1 MFLSV
6 FLLLLKASAH
16 IKVIIL
22 MLFLP
27 RIQVRK
33 FLSCARM
40 VSMHLAP
47 FLDVSA
53 LPSPFLQP
61 LPQLFTILII
71 HCKYITKKKMFTGFR
86 STLICPK
93 VVISKPGKEK
103 RKEIFIFPGARMK
116 EHILKQAFQSL
127 SGISVAVFNLSI

>member
-71 HCKYITKKKMFTGFR
+71 HCKYITKKKNVYRVSFNFNLPESCHLKAWEGKKERNIYISWGKNERAHFKTG
-86 STLICPK
+86 
-93 VVISKPGKEK
+93 ISKL
-103 RKEIFIFPGARMK
+103 IWNF
-116 EHILKQAFQSL
+116 SCC
-127 SGISVAVFNLSI
+127 V